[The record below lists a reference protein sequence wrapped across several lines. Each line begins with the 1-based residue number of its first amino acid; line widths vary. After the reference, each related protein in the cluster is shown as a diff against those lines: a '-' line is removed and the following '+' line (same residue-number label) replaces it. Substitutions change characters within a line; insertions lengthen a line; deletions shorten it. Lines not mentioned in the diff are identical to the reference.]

1 MKAFR
6 LVICFILFLMLSSL
20 QEGYSQAKK
29 MTLNGYVKELFLY
42 YQPRTKYPG
51 IENDY
56 FYSNVIHNRLNFR
69 WYTNSHLTFGVDVR
83 NRLFAGT
90 MISDLPFYKSTI
102 DFDPGHFNLAK
113 VIESGNSWFLHSMID
128 RAWMEY
134 TGAKWQITLGRQR
147 VNWGMNLVWN
157 PNDLFNTF
165 SYFDYDYEER
175 PGCDALR
182 VKYFEDATSSLEF
195 AFKAGHGEEENTYAF
210 LYRFLA
216 GNYDF
221 QFLTG
226 QTGPDNVAGIGWAG
240 DIRGGGFRG
249 EVSWFFP
256 RNGGVHSNESVIAS
270 TSGDYTFRN
279 NLYIHGG
286 FLFNSQDTILSKGLP
301 LFDLNLS
308 VKNMSLAKYSCFLQA
323 SYPITPLFKAGAA
336 SILNLE
342 DGSLYVGP
350 EINWSLSNNVEL
362 SFIGQLFFGDQK
374 TEYGDTGKAISAR
387 LKWAF

>member
-20 QEGYSQAKK
+20 QEGYSQVKK
-29 MTLNGYVKELFLY
+29 VTLNGYVKELFLY

-113 VIESGNSWFLHSMID
+113 VVESGNSWFLHSMID

>member
-1 MKAFR
+1 MKGFR
-6 LVICFILFLMLSSL
+6 CVVCFILFIMLISL
-20 QEGYSQAKK
+20 PEGFSQEKK
-29 MTLNGYVKELFLY
+29 VTLNGYVKELLLY

-51 IENDY
+51 VENDY

-69 WYTNSHLTFGVDVR
+69 WYANTHLTFGVEVR
-83 NRLFAGT
+83 NRLLAGS
-90 MISDLPFYKSTI
+90 MVSDLPFYKSTI

-113 VIESGNSWFLHSMID
+113 VVVSERSWFLHSMVD

-134 TGAKWQITLGRQR
+134 AGEKWQITLGRQR

-182 VKYFEDATSSLEF
+182 VKYFEDATSSLEL
-195 AFKAGHGEEENTYAF
+195 AFKAGHGQDENTYAL

-216 GNYDF
+216 WNYDF

-256 RNGGVHSNESVIAS
+256 RNGEVQSKESVIAS
-270 TSGDYTFRN
+270 VSGDYTFRN
-279 NLYIHGG
+279 NLYVHGG
-286 FLFNSQDTILSKGLP
+286 FLFNSQDTTISKGLP

-308 VKNMSLAKYSCFLQA
+308 VKNMSISKYSCFLQA
-323 SYPITPLFKAGAA
+323 SYPVTPLFKVGAS
-336 SILNLE
+336 SIINLE
-342 DGSLYVGP
+342 DSSLYLGP
-350 EINWSLSNNVEL
+350 TITWSLSNNVEL
-362 SFIGQLFFGDQK
+362 SFIGQLFFGDMK
-374 TEYGDTGKAISAR
+374 TEYGDTGKALSAR